1 MSRIQ
6 TIRSNIE
13 AHMQQERDEY
23 NKEKARRR
31 NSYWNKYYTSKYW
44 KDLRRWKIT
53 KDPLCEMHLKYGYN
67 VPATEV
73 HHLRPF
79 GTGITQE
86 AKWKLLLNAD
96 NLCSCCR
103 SCHDEFH
110 RQLTIQNT
118 DYIKEIIPVDL
129 KY

>member
-23 NKEKARRR
+23 NKER
-31 NSYWNKYYTSKYW
+31 NNKRNAKWNKYYTCKQW
-44 KDLRRWKIT
+44 KDLRRWKIN
-53 KDPLCEMHLKYGYN
+53 KYPLCEMHLKFGYN

-110 RQLTIQNT
+110 RQLTMQNK

>member
-13 AHMQQERDEY
+13 AHMQQQRDEY
-23 NKEKARRR
+23 YKERNNKR
-31 NSYWNKYYTSKYW
+31 NTKWNKYYTSKYW

-110 RQLTIQNT
+110 RQLTIQNK

>member
-13 AHMQQERDEY
+13 AHMQHERDEY
-23 NKEKARRR
+23 YKELNNKR
-31 NSYWNKYYTSKYW
+31 NAKWNKYYTSKYW

-110 RQLTIQNT
+110 RQLTIQNK

>member
-13 AHMQQERDEY
+13 AHMQQQRDEY
-23 NKEKARRR
+23 YKERNNKR
-31 NSYWNKYYTSKYW
+31 NAKWNKYYTSKYW

-110 RQLTIQNT
+110 RQLTIQNK

>member
-1 MSRIQ
+1 MSKIQ

-13 AHMQQERDEY
+13 AHMQHERDEY
-23 NKEKARRR
+23 YKERNNKR
-31 NSYWNKYYTSKYW
+31 NAKWNKYYTSKYW

-110 RQLTIQNT
+110 RQLTIQNK

>member
-13 AHMQQERDEY
+13 AHMQRERDEY
-23 NKEKARRR
+23 YKERNNKR
-31 NSYWNKYYTSKYW
+31 NAKWNKYYTSKYW

-110 RQLTIQNT
+110 RQLTIQNK

>member
-23 NKEKARRR
+23 NKER
-31 NSYWNKYYTSKYW
+31 NNKRNAKWNKYYTSKYW

-53 KDPLCEMHLKYGYN
+53 KDPLCEMHIKYGYN

-96 NLCSCCR
+96 NLCSCCK

-110 RQLTIQNT
+110 RQLTMQNK